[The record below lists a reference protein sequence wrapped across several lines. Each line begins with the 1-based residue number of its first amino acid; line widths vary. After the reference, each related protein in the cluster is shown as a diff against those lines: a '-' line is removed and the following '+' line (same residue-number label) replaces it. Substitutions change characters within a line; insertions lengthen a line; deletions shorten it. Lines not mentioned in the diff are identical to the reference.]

1 MCHILLEYSVSGG
14 VSGSQIIYYVS
25 AASGGNPGDK
35 YHSKEDYTENIS
47 NLADGTYTLTVNY
60 KLYGRYGNV
69 SCGTSGTTNEFTTG
83 ILNTQT
89 FTFTLATPMSVDLV
103 DFYAHVE
110 GNKHVLAWSTAS
122 EQNNDYFEIQSGND
136 GLNFTT
142 LGVVKGRGTS
152 RSTNSYFFNN
162 QSDGD
167 FVYYRLRQVDFDGK
181 ETYSHVILVKNEKQT
196 RIIDIFPN
204 PTLGKLTITG
214 LELESDCSVSV
225 FDLAGK
231 MVKKLVLDQD
241 GQTDLSDLHSGLYI
255 IAIIAKNETK
265 NFKLLKG

>member
-1 MCHILLEYSVSGG
+1 MRIHKLITLAFTIHSGG
-14 VSGSQIIYYVS
+14 LVLSQS
-25 AASGGNPGDK
+25 D
-35 YHSKEDYTENIS
+35 T
-47 NLADGTYTLTVNY
+47 
-60 KLYGRYGNV
+60 
-69 SCGTSGTTNEFTTG
+69 
-83 ILNTQT
+83 LNTYNARGKKDGYWLVYFDKHLQKVDST
-89 FTFTLATPMSVDLV
+89 KAFYYGFDLYVDGANRTEIFSMKRIDTSRIEHVNRLTAKSGTFTLL
-103 DFYAHVE
+103 
-110 GNKHVLAWSTAS
+110 
-122 EQNNDYFEIQSGND
+122 
-136 GLNFTT
+136 
-142 LGVVKGRGTS
+142 
-152 RSTNSYFFNN
+152 
-162 QSDGD
+162 DGD

-214 LELESDCSVSV
+214 VELESDCSVSV

-241 GQTDLSDLHSGLYI
+241 GQADLSDLHSGLYI